1 MSSKKRNFK
10 SKESTITCH
19 ACKKVMLQQNFS
31 THMRNIHNSNE
42 TRDLSQRSIAA
53 MFISA
58 KRPRAEQAQSPDI
71 NVEDEQLDSFTRSS
85 CSGEVTENLELG
97 EMQDPNQRLNIF
109 TDDCNK
115 ESSITDADVTSIV
128 VDDLTTFMKAKLKI
142 DQNQQKQACWK
153 AKFAV

>member
-31 THMRNIHNSNE
+31 THMRNIHYSNE
-42 TRDLSQRSIAA
+42 TRDFSQRSIAA
-53 MFISA
+53 MFISE

-71 NVEDEQLDSFTRSS
+71 NVEDEQLDSFTKSS
-85 CSGEVTENLELG
+85 FSGEVTENLELG

-109 TDDCNK
+109 TDDCKK
-115 ESSITDADVTSIV
+115 ESSI
-128 VDDLTTFMKAKLKI
+128 
-142 DQNQQKQACWK
+142 
-153 AKFAV
+153 